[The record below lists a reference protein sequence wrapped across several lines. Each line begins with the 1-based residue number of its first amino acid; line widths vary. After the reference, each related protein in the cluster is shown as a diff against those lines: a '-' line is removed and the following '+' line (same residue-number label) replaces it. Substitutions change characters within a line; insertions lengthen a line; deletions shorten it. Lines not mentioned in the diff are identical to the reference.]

1 MKKAYTLL
9 ELLLVLGILS
19 ICMMIA
25 IPNIGFMQNWKRKS
39 TFDQTI
45 NLMLEDMRVC
55 KTEALSNY
63 LVIMRVTDHGYEIY
77 GGIDGTGNKVVEFPK
92 DITLDKRNTR
102 GLTNGLIR
110 FSSSGVIYS
119 PCTIGLMDSEGNK
132 GQISIK
138 VGTFSIGMKK

>member
-25 IPNIGFMQNWKRKS
+25 IPNIGFIQNWKRKS
-39 TFDQTI
+39 NFDQTI

-55 KTEALSNY
+55 KTEARNNY
-63 LVIMRVTDHGYEIY
+63 MVMMKVMEHGYEIR
-77 GGIDGTGNKVVEFPK
+77 GNIDGIGNKLVEFPK
-92 DITLDKRNTR
+92 DITLDKGNTK
-102 GLTNGLIR
+102 GLINGIIR
-110 FSSSGVIYS
+110 YNSNGVIS
-119 PCTIGLMDSEGNK
+119 PPCTIGLVDSEGNR